1 MKEIS
6 IKICGLTQEKDILAA
21 TSLGIDFLGFVLVKG
36 SSRYVTINRLKKLL
50 KGIPS
55 TIETVAL
62 LVNPKNDIIEKIVNE
77 VNIDFLQLHG
87 QESPERVLEISKNS
101 KIPIIKAIGISRK
114 DDIKKI
120 RSYENIVDYMLLDA
134 KPESEKSLPGGNGI
148 AFDWKILQGFN
159 AKKPWFLAGGL
170 NSDNVSSAISIT
182 GANMVDV
189 SSGVEVEPG
198 NKSIE
203 KISSFVRRVNEHYK

>member
-1 MKEIS
+1 MKEIK

-21 TSLGIDFLGFVLVKG
+21 TSLGIDFLGFVLVNG

-50 KGIPS
+50 KVVPS
-55 TIETVAL
+55 TMGTVAL
-62 LVNPKNDIIEKIVNE
+62 LANPENDIVEKIANE
-77 VNIDFLQLHG
+77 INIDFLQLHG

-203 KISSFVRRVNEHYK
+203 KISSFVRRVNEHHK

>member
-36 SSRYVTINRLKKLL
+36 SGRYVTINRLKKLL

-55 TIETVAL
+55 TIGTVAL
-62 LVNPKNDIIEKIVNE
+62 LVNPENDIVEKIANE
-77 VNIDFLQLHG
+77 INIDFLQLHG

>member
-6 IKICGLTQEKDILAA
+6 IKICGLTQEKDISAV

-36 SSRYVTINRLKKLL
+36 SSRYVTIHRLKKLL
-50 KGIPS
+50 KEIPS
-55 TIETVAL
+55 TIGTVAL
-62 LVNPKNDIIEKIVNE
+62 LVNPENDIVEKIANE

-87 QESPERVLEISKNS
+87 QESPERVLEISKKS
-101 KIPIIKAIGISRK
+101 KIPIIKAIGIKRK

-120 RSYENIVDYMLLDA
+120 RSYENIVDYVLLDA

-148 AFDWKILQGFN
+148 AFDWKILKGFY

-198 NKSIE
+198 IKSIE
-203 KISSFVRRVNEHYK
+203 QISNFVRRVNEHYK

>member
-6 IKICGLTQEKDILAA
+6 IKICGLTQEKDVLEAS
-21 TSLGIDFLGFVLVKG
+21 SLGIDFLGFVIVEE

-50 KGIPS
+50 KEIPS
-55 TIETVAL
+55 TIRTVAL
-62 LVNPKNDIIEKIVNE
+62 LVNPENDIVEKIVNE
-77 VNIDFLQLHG
+77 VKIDFLQLHG
-87 QESPERVLEISKNS
+87 EESPERVLEISKNC
-101 KIPIIKAIGISRK
+101 KIPIIKAIGIKRK

-120 RSYENIVDYMLLDA
+120 RSYENIVDYVLLDA
-134 KPESEKSLPGGNGI
+134 KPESQKSLPGGNGI
-148 AFDWKILQGFN
+148 AFDWKILKGFN
-159 AKKPWFLAGGL
+159 VKKPWFLAGGL

-198 NKSIE
+198 IKSIE

>member
-1 MKEIS
+1 MKGIS
-6 IKICGLTQEKDILAA
+6 IKICGLTQEKDVSAA
-21 TSLGIDFLGFVLVKG
+21 TNLGIDFLGFVLVEE

-50 KGIPS
+50 KEIPS
-55 TIETVAL
+55 NIGTVAL
-62 LVNPKNDIIEKIVNE
+62 LVNPENHIVEKIVNE

-87 QESPERVLEISKNS
+87 QEPPERVLEISKKS
-101 KIPIIKAIGISRK
+101 KIPIIKAIGIKRK
-114 DDIKKI
+114 EDIKKI
-120 RSYENIVDYMLLDA
+120 RSYENIVDYLLLDA

-148 AFDWKILQGFN
+148 AFDWKILKGFN

-170 NSDNVSSAISIT
+170 NSDNVLSAISIT

-198 NKSIE
+198 IKSIE
-203 KISSFVRRVNEHYK
+203 QISNFVRRVNEHYK

>member
-1 MKEIS
+1 MKEIK

-21 TSLGIDFLGFVLVKG
+21 TSLGIDFLGFVLVNG

-50 KGIPS
+50 KVVPS
-55 TIETVAL
+55 TMGTVAL
-62 LVNPKNDIIEKIVNE
+62 LANPENDIVEKIANE
-77 VNIDFLQLHG
+77 INIDFLQLHG

-114 DDIKKI
+114 DDINKI
-120 RSYENIVDYMLLDA
+120 TSYENIVDYILLDA

-159 AKKPWFLAGGL
+159 AKIPWFLAGGL

-203 KISSFVRRVNEHYK
+203 KISSFVRRVNEHCK

>member
-1 MKEIS
+1 MKEIK

-21 TSLGIDFLGFVLVKG
+21 TSLGIDFLGFVLVNG

-50 KGIPS
+50 KVVPS
-55 TIETVAL
+55 TMGTVAL
-62 LVNPKNDIIEKIVNE
+62 LANPENDIVEKIANE
-77 VNIDFLQLHG
+77 INIDFLQLHG

>member
-6 IKICGLTQEKDILAA
+6 IKICGLTQEKDVLEAS
-21 TSLGIDFLGFVLVKG
+21 SLGIDFLGFVLVAE

-50 KGIPS
+50 KKIPS
-55 TIETVAL
+55 TIRTVAL

-87 QESPERVLEISKNS
+87 QESPERVLEISKKS
-101 KIPIIKAIGISRK
+101 KIPIIKAIGIKRK

-120 RSYENIVDYMLLDA
+120 RSYENIVDYVLLDA

-148 AFDWKILQGFN
+148 AFDWKILKGFN
-159 AKKPWFLAGGL
+159 EKKPWFLAGGL
-170 NSDNVSSAISIT
+170 NSDNVSNAISIT

-198 NKSIE
+198 IKSIE
-203 KISSFVRRVNEHYK
+203 QISSFVRRVNEQYK

>member
-6 IKICGLTQEKDILAA
+6 IKICGLTQEKDVSEA
-21 TSLGIDFLGFVLVKG
+21 TSLGIDFLGFVLVEE

-55 TIETVAL
+55 TIRTVAL
-62 LVNPKNDIIEKIVNE
+62 LVNPENDIVEKIVNE

-87 QESPERVLEISKNS
+87 QEPPERVLEISKKS
-101 KIPIIKAIGISRK
+101 KIPIIKAIGIKRK

-148 AFDWKILQGFN
+148 AFNWKILKGFN

>member
-6 IKICGLTQEKDILAA
+6 IKICGLTQEKDVLEAS
-21 TSLGIDFLGFVLVKG
+21 SLGIDFLGFVLVEE

-50 KGIPS
+50 KEIPS
-55 TIETVAL
+55 NIRTVAL

-120 RSYENIVDYMLLDA
+120 RSYENIVDYVLLDA

>member
-6 IKICGLTQEKDILAA
+6 IKICGLTQEKDVLEAS
-21 TSLGIDFLGFVLVKG
+21 SLGIDFLGFVIVEE

-50 KGIPS
+50 KEIPS
-55 TIETVAL
+55 TIRTVAL
-62 LVNPKNDIIEKIVNE
+62 LVNPENHIVEKIVNE

-87 QESPERVLEISKNS
+87 QESPERVLEISKKS
-101 KIPIIKAIGISRK
+101 KIPIIKAIGIKRK

-120 RSYENIVDYMLLDA
+120 RSYENIVDYILLDA
-134 KPESEKSLPGGNGI
+134 KPESKKSLPGGNGI
-148 AFDWKILQGFN
+148 AFDWKILKGFN
-159 AKKPWFLAGGL
+159 VKKPWFLAGGL

-198 NKSIE
+198 IKSIE